1 MKILVCKSKN
11 IINIRFIDPYKIHI
25 KTLADNPKKTE
36 ENLLRFLTDQNFCD
50 HILFPYKIAHEQ
62 R

>member
-1 MKILVCKSKN
+1 MKILECKSKSILN
-11 IINIRFIDPYKIHI
+11 IGFIDPDKIHI
-25 KTLADNPKKTE
+25 ATLSDKPKVTE

-50 HILFPYKIAHEQ
+50 HILFPYNF

>member
-1 MKILVCKSKN
+1 MKILECKSKSILN
-11 IINIRFIDPYKIHI
+11 IGFIDPDKIHI
-25 KTLADNPKKTE
+25 ATLTDKPKETE

-50 HILFPYKIAHEQ
+50 HILFPYNF